1 MGLLFWTGL
10 GAAVGYFAA
19 VRRGETVPVATGL
32 VAGLVL
38 GPLAVG
44 LFLVPVPGSRIGQPH
59 KCPYCAGW
67 VTSSARVCTHC
78 SAILTS
84 G

>member
-19 VRRGETVPVATGL
+19 VRRGFPVATGL

-38 GPLAVG
+38 GPLTVG
-44 LFLVPVPGSRIGQPH
+44 LFLVPVPEARIGQPH

-67 VTSSARVCTHC
+67 VTPSARVCTHC